1 MLPSPFFIIPMA
13 KQKKTPSKKT
23 KRKKKRQQ
31 ATWPWLALAAF
42 AAVVCLLL
50 ALTLLPRMLE
60 KKTPPPAATKDPSI
74 LTEVLVE
81 DIRIEV
87 ESALL
92 RAGVKLPT
100 QALKD
105 LAPGASLTVEGAYPE
120 TAALDTLQKRL
131 KRLSG
136 NIEVQNHPT
145 QRTIVILW
153 NGRLLFGIEYP
164 PEPPVHPDAP
174 PGPRVAII
182 IDDVGRDLAT
192 AREIL
197 DIDLPLNVAILPFSH
212 KAVEVDE
219 LLYQQGREIL
229 IHIPME
235 PQGYPDKNP
244 GPQALFV
251 NLDRDEI
258 RRRFEA
264 YRQRVPHATGGN
276 NHMGSRFTEERDG
289 MRTVLTL
296 MKDDGLF
303 FVDSLTT
310 PRSVAYAEAVK
321 MGIPSVER
329 DVFLDNVQVASR
341 ILAEIRK
348 LAALAQRQGTAVG
361 ICHPHPETLEALRQ
375 SVKIFQEY
383 GVTVVPVSQ
392 LLRS

>member
-1 MLPSPFFIIPMA
+1 MA
-13 KQKKTPSKKT
+13 KKKKAPPRTAKG
-23 KRKKKRQQ
+23 KKKRQQ
-31 ATWPWLALAAF
+31 NNWPWMALAALV
-42 AAVVCLLL
+42 AVIGLLL
-50 ALTLLPRMLE
+50 ALILLPQLRGTKTAPTVA
-60 KKTPPPAATKDPSI
+60 KKPSI

-87 ESALL
+87 ESALV
-92 RAGVKLPT
+92 RAGAKLPN
-100 QALKD
+100 QALKN
-105 LAPGASLTVEGAYPE
+105 LSPGHSLKVEGSYPE
-120 TAALDTLQKRL
+120 AAALDALQKRL

-136 NIEVQNHPT
+136 NIQVQNHPA
-145 QRTIVILW
+145 RKTIVILW
-153 NGRLLFGIEYP
+153 DGRLLFAVEYP
-164 PEPPVHPDAP
+164 SEPPATTITVA
-174 PGPRVAII
+174 GPRVAII

-197 DIDLPLNVAILPFSH
+197 DIDLPLTVAILPFSH
-212 KAVEVDE
+212 KAAEIDQ

-251 NLDRDEI
+251 NLDQDEI
-258 RRRFEA
+258 GNRYAA

-276 NHMGSRFTEERDG
+276 NHMGSRFTEERQG
-289 MRTVLTL
+289 MRTILAQ
-296 MKDDGLF
+296 MKKDGLF

-321 MGIPSVER
+321 TGIPAIER
-329 DVFLDNVQVASR
+329 DVFLDNVQETGR
-341 ILAEIRK
+341 ILTEIHK
-348 LAALAQRQGTAVG
+348 LAALAQRQGHAVG

-375 SVKIFQEY
+375 SVRIFQEA

-392 LLRS
+392 LLRP

>member
-1 MLPSPFFIIPMA
+1 MA

-23 KRKKKRQQ
+23 KRQKKRQQ
-31 ATWPWLALAAF
+31 NNWPWLALTAF

-50 ALTLLPRMLE
+50 VLTLLPRILE
-60 KKTPPPAATKDPSI
+60 KKTLPPTVTKAPSV

-92 RAGVKLPT
+92 RAGAKLPT

-105 LAPGASLTVEGAYPE
+105 LAPGATLTVEGAYPE

-136 NIEVQNHPT
+136 NIEVQNHPG

-153 NGRLLFGIEYP
+153 AGRLLFAIEYP
-164 PEPPVHPDAP
+164 PEPPALPDAP
-174 PGPRVAII
+174 AGPRVAII

-192 AREIL
+192 ARKIL

-212 KAVEVDE
+212 KAVEVDQ

-235 PQGYPDKNP
+235 PQGYPEKNP

-251 NLDRDEI
+251 NLDQDEI
-258 RRRFEA
+258 RRRFA
-264 YRQRVPHATGGN
+264 TYLQRVPHATGGN
-276 NHMGSRFTEERDG
+276 NHMGSRFTEEREG
-289 MRTVLTL
+289 MRTVLDQ
-296 MKDDGLF
+296 MNKNSLF

-321 MGIPSVER
+321 MGIPSIER
-329 DVFLDNVQVASR
+329 DVFLDNVQDTSR

-348 LAALAQRQGTAVG
+348 LVALAHRQDTAVG

-375 SVKIFQEY
+375 SVRIFQES

-392 LLRS
+392 LLRP